1 MAEILQTRD
10 VLPMLAKRG
19 LRVSRESL
27 AEMSDDLGLQARAAE
42 ANWSHRRWVPAEV
55 ELITV
60 AFELRRRWGFP
71 AEVLQELLADG
82 AVCAERI
89 VERLQGALDAF
100 ITQAAVA
107 TDRVTGQLPPAADT
121 AAA

>member
-27 AEMSDDLGLQARAAE
+27 AEMSDDLGLQARAAK

-71 AEVLQELLADG
+71 AKVLQDLLADG
-82 AVCAERI
+82 PDCASRI
-89 VERLQGALDAF
+89 VDRLQGALDAF
-100 ITQAAVA
+100 ITQAAVV
-107 TDRVTGQLPPAADT
+107 TDSETGQHQPETAT